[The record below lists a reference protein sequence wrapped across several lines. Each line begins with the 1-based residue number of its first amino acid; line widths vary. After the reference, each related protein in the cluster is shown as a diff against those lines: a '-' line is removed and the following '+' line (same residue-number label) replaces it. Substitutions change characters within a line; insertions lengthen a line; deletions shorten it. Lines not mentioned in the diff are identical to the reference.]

1 MSKIKIRLGCF
12 ETNSSSTHS
21 LTLADNL
28 RQVTNMLADF
38 IDETFEDKPTII
50 NNNTLVLNRL
60 YGADGQEE
68 YYSIIIISSV
78 QARLSFVFLKVLDM
92 VSEMNVTKISDYWTN
107 GDGEITPIHSAAF
120 KDVIEWIKSDD
131 ETAKD
136 IWQTLD
142 TTIKNAAK
150 KYYGCD
156 EWSYSKSFD
165 EADLCFETFYSEVDE
180 KWTIVNYKQKIK
192 EAMNLNKL
200 IVHADKPYT
209 SYANNFKIEKF

>member
-28 RQVTNMLADF
+28 HQVTDMIADF
-38 IDETFEDKPTII
+38 IDETFEDEPTIKDNI
-50 NNNTLVLNRL
+50 LFLNRL
-60 YGADGQEE
+60 YGADSQEE

-78 QARLSFVFLKVLDM
+78 WARLSFVFAKVLEM
-92 VSEMNVTKISDYWTN
+92 VSNMEVTKILDYWTN
-107 GDGEITPIHSAAF
+107 GDGKKIPIHSKKF

-131 ETAKD
+131 ETAKG
-136 IWQTLD
+136 IWRTLD
-142 TTIKNAAK
+142 ETMTNAAK
-150 KYYGCD
+150 KYYDCNN
-156 EWSYSKSFD
+156 WSYNEYLCED
-165 EADLCFETFYSEVDE
+165 DLCHDLFYSDADE
-180 KWTIVNYKQKIK
+180 TWTIDNYKQKIK
-192 EAMNLNKL
+192 EAINLNKV

>member
-28 RQVTNMLADF
+28 RQVTDMIADF
-38 IDETFEDKPTII
+38 IDETFEDEPII
-50 NNNTLVLNRL
+50 KNNNTLVLNRL
-60 YGADGQEE
+60 QGADGQEE

-78 QARLSFVFLKVLDM
+78 WARLSFVFAKVLEM
-92 VSEMNVTKISDYWTN
+92 VSNMEVTKISDYWTN
-107 GDGEITPIHSAAF
+107 GDGKIIPIHSKVF
-120 KDVIEWIKSDD
+120 RDVIEWIKSDD

-142 TTIKNAAK
+142 ATITNAAK
-150 KYYGCD
+150 KYYDCD
-156 EWSYSKSFD
+156 KWSYNESFD
-165 EADLCFETFYSEVDE
+165 EDDFCFDSFYSDVDE
-180 KWTIVNYKQKIK
+180 TWTIANYKQKIK
-192 EAMNLNKL
+192 EAMNLNKI

-209 SYANNFKIEKF
+209 CYANNFKIEKF